1 MNTKRRNALLL
12 LYLLLLLRV
21 HALVIAS
28 ESQTGNV
35 LLLSDIHFDP
45 LGDRSIVTQL
55 LNNEVSKWPNILAA
69 APSFQKGLYP
79 SFGSDTNYYLLKSAL
94 SAAVSKEPFDFVLI
108 SGDYLR
114 HRFARAFNDAVGPQS
129 DLPAFATNLC

>member
-1 MNTKRRNALLL
+1 MILNQISSEKDASVARTAMNRKRHNALLL

-45 LGDRSIVTQL
+45 LGDTSIVTQL
-55 LNNEVSKWPNILAA
+55 LNNEVSQLA
-69 APSFQKGLYP
+69 
-79 SFGSDTNYYLLKSAL
+79 
-94 SAAVSKEPFDFVLI
+94 
-108 SGDYLR
+108 
-114 HRFARAFNDAVGPQS
+114 
-129 DLPAFATNLC
+129 